1 MNNGDDFVQ
10 FNAMR
15 WSSDT
20 KNSNSTLRDEVPRQ
34 TTPTQPPRDE
44 VPGQTTPTQPPRD
57 EVPAISSVLFPYN
70 KIKSEPPGSAHIGMG
85 GISEGSDFDEVLIL
99 FSVCNRHATKVL
111 KL

>member
-10 FNAMR
+10 LNAMR

-34 TTPTQPPRDE
+34 TTPTQLPRDG
-44 VPGQTTPTQPPRD
+44 VPRQTTPAQPPRD

-70 KIKSEPPGSAHIGMG
+70 KIKSEPPGPAHIGMG
-85 GISEGSDFDEVLIL
+85 GISEGSDFIEVLFL
-99 FSVCNRHATKVL
+99 FTEGNRHAPEVL
-111 KL
+111 EL